1 MKLQWKTKTTR
12 EKWRG
17 LTKVADEYWIDINKN
32 KKYYV
37 DFYLL
42 SYEHLLIFRKPE
54 KGEDLERYRESMR
67 WW

>member
-1 MKLQWKTKTTR
+1 M
-12 EKWRG
+12 
-17 LTKVADEYWIDINKN
+17 TKVADEYWIDINKN